1 MCLDSNPLRMT
12 IFLNTWVLSMRKPM
26 RYQFISNLVKR
37 QIKLTQLW
45 VVGLNQEGL
54 VTSGWQYLLLVEAQA
69 FRTPASK
76 VARCYLEILI
86 RTLIQKV
93 VLTRRVTLHYSRR
106 IVIQIKTSQF
116 KRNKKHP
123 NLSLTRG
130 TILDKGTKVLSNTS
144 SAITTPMTA
153 SVDPTIQNRLLTIK
167 CWVTMA
173 T

>member
-1 MCLDSNPLRMT
+1 MT

-54 VTSGWQYLLLVEAQA
+54 VTSGWQYLLLVEALA

-76 VARCYLEILI
+76 VARCYLEIPI
-86 RTLIQKV
+86 RILIQKV

-130 TILDKGTKVLSNTS
+130 TTLDKGTKVLSNTS
-144 SAITTPMTA
+144 SAITSPMTA
-153 SVDPTIQNRLLTIK
+153 SVGRTIQNRLLTIK
-167 CWVTMA
+167 CWVAMA